1 METNFANRS
10 GWRISSE
17 LGIKGAG
24 ESGISAVVAAI
35 ANAVEDAIRMPV
47 QSPSCQ
53 SRPSD

>member
-10 GWRISSE
+10 GWRFSSE

-24 ESGISAVVAAI
+24 ESGITAVCAAV
-35 ANAVEDAIRMPV
+35 ANAAEDAIGMPV

-53 SRPSD
+53 SRPGD